1 MLGLLLTRK
10 VPVSAHKNLLNLMPI
25 ERKTMNKPQL
35 TENEYI
41 AELNRQLEKHEYY
54 EEGMEFVASPE
65 GAIGKGMTG
74 YSVKGPHSKIGV
86 FAQVAHKVSER
97 YDLKV

>member
-1 MLGLLLTRK
+1 
-10 VPVSAHKNLLNLMPI
+10 
-25 ERKTMNKPQL
+25 MNKPQL

-41 AELNRQLEKHEYY
+41 AELNRQLEQDDYY
-54 EEGMEFVASPE
+54 EEGMEFVAYPK
-65 GAIGKGMTG
+65 GASGKGMSG

-97 YDLKV
+97 YDLKI